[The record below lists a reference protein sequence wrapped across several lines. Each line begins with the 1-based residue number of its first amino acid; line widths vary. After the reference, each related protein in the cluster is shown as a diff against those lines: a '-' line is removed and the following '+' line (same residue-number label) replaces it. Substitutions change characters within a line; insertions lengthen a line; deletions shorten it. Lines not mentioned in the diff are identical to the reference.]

1 LAEKNP
7 VYMGVHGVHV
17 VYMQRLAYISATAE
31 PNSMRPVPLE
41 SCDLMLFYGGKK
53 SKVYIGNRLLLQG

>member
-1 LAEKNP
+1 MAEKNP

-17 VYMQRLAYISATAE
+17 VYLQRLAYISATAE
-31 PNSMRPVPLE
+31 PNSVRLVPLE

-53 SKVYIGNRLLLQG
+53 SKVYIGYRLYPQG